1 MCFIKK
7 RIEKKKCIIDIGY
20 FKYHV
25 TLICFSSVV
34 NIKLKGN
41 SLKKC
46 KWKCVLPIT
55 KEPVMFLDFKL
66 ICWRIKLFYLFYTN
80 NTALLSLNWYI
91 LKNKIYSEKAKN
103 GFKYEKKK
111 HFLFQIIKELIQN
124 IWSRRQL
131 IYSDM
136 HQWTTTR
143 PDQFSRN

>member
-20 FKYHV
+20 FKYV

-46 KWKCVLPIT
+46 KWKYVLPIT

-66 ICWRIKLFYLFYTN
+66 IRWRIKLIYWFYTN

-91 LKNKIYSEKAKN
+91 LKNKINSEKAKN

-111 HFLFQIIKELIQN
+111 SIFYLKWL
-124 IWSRRQL
+124 
-131 IYSDM
+131 
-136 HQWTTTR
+136 
-143 PDQFSRN
+143 RN

>member
-34 NIKLKGN
+34 KIKLKGN

-66 ICWRIKLFYLFYTN
+66 IRWRIKLFYWFYTN
-80 NTALLSLNWYI
+80 NTALLPLNWYI
-91 LKNKIYSEKAKN
+91 LKNKINSEKAKN
-103 GFKYEKKK
+103 GFKYEKKSI
-111 HFLFQIIKELIQN
+111 FLFKMIKELIQN
-124 IWSRRQL
+124 ISKTAYLLW
-131 IYSDM
+131 YAPM
-136 HQWTTTR
+136 
-143 PDQFSRN
+143 NYN